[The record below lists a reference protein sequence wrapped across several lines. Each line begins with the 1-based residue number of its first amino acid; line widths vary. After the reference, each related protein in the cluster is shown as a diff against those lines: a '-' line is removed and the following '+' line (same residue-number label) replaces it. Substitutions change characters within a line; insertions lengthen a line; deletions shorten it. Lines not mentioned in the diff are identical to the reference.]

1 MERRV
6 LRAASCWVVERGW
19 KEGTCTDGP
28 ITQPATDGTVPLV
41 CFFYGPGNWALPLDS
56 RDAQK
61 EKKKGKS
68 FGTERVPIRKKEQ
81 NQKEKKKEG
90 NKNYKTAS
98 FFGMDGWMVIWM
110 DGWIWPPKRRRFH
123 PPPLL
128 TSSLHSI
135 SVGGKSG

>member
-61 EKKKGKS
+61 EKKKEKVLVLSAFLSGK
-68 FGTERVPIRKKEQ
+68 RNKIRR
-81 NQKEKKKEG
+81 KKKEG

-98 FFGMDGWMVIWM
+98 FFGMDGWMDGYM
-110 DGWIWPPKRRRFH
+110 DGWMD
-123 PPPLL
+123 LATQ
-128 TSSLHSI
+128 TSSFPSASSTHIFIALYF
-135 SVGGKSG
+135 GGR